1 MMSGGVFF
9 QGKCIY
15 VIGEMTKYKGGKM
28 EIYLMIALG
37 LMYLVSGGMLSPR
50 GKKKL
55 WTAAF
60 GLSFLLTIVAV
71 FLIKADADETLM
83 RAGEVNWYYLLSVFG
98 AISLVLGAI
107 VLWMYRKEVFRLFFG
122 EDDDSDDAV

>member
-1 MMSGGVFF
+1 
-9 QGKCIY
+9 
-15 VIGEMTKYKGGKM
+15 VIGKITKHKGGKM

-83 RAGEVNWYYLLSVFG
+83 RAGEVNWYYLLSAFG